1 MEEVIQKCTNCKQ
14 IPDDILM
21 LSCDHDLCLN
31 CAAQIFVSENLQTDS
46 RLLTCL
52 ECGQS
57 TELDQSSVLELQR
70 INVELQIQ
78 KKLNTSGLKAQKQY
92 GNINQN
98 SGQQYENYNQSYM
111 QNSSTKTQNHPSN
124 VLENFQ
130 ARLSTQNYQN
140 GASQLGNEQNQMQ
153 YEQQNRLQQ
162 LQQQPQ
168 QLQSPQLNK
177 NNYQQNIQQTQTERG
192 LPSQNAQIH
201 QQIKRF
207 CQEHSEEEILYYCFQ
222 CQSRCICPECVIHGA
237 HKNHEVKTIKKA
249 YPIVKQKVEEFEQKM
264 EFKIKQIN
272 QRKTH
277 LETVAQEINQNSL
290 SLKKNIALAFTEIK
304 QKIEAKEREIL
315 QICDQVLRQNLK
327 EIENLNFCLEEK
339 LVDFKQ
345 ILELVFDH
353 ENQPD
358 ETLLLDFFST
368 NQAKLDE
375 ITENREWE
383 KKLLFNSPEFYQV
396 NQREIQ
402 KQLALVENDIQKIE
416 PQLDIKDKN
425 LALYNGEN
433 QLDLQNQL
441 NKLQN
446 EHISN
451 SQNQTNNSQLIRDS
465 QSFTPSANKK
475 SQIHQNQFF
484 LQPQQYH
491 DQQQLSYR
499 SPVNNML
506 SQENPFR
513 TQQISR
519 DQKIT
524 DADFEKFRERIS
536 SKSKISQN
544 QSTQLEQ
551 QQQQQYSVQPFT
563 SYPSL
568 IQQQNTQVQL
578 QQQQLQQ
585 YLQQLQQMGSN
596 WKQQEI
602 SDGSLNINNSM
613 NNSNLKTGQ
622 QLKQ

>member
-31 CAAQIFVSENLQTDS
+31 CAAIIFVSENLQTDS

-57 TELDQSSVLELQR
+57 TELDQSSVFELQR

-92 GNINQN
+92 GSINQN
-98 SGQQYENYNQSYM
+98 TGLQYENQNQSYL
-111 QNSSTKTQNHPSN
+111 QNSRVKAQDPSN
-124 VLENFQ
+124 NVLDHFQ
-130 ARLSTQNYQN
+130 ARMPAQNYLN
-140 GASQLGNEQNQMQ
+140 GSSQQGNEQIQLQ
-153 YEQQNRLQQ
+153 YEQQNKPQQ
-162 LQQQPQ
+162 IQQQQ
-168 QLQSPQLNK
+168 YSLQSPYVNK
-177 NNYQQNIQQTQTERG
+177 NNYQQNIQQMQTEQD
-192 LPSQNAQIH
+192 LPTQQTQIQ

-207 CQEHSEEEILYYCFQ
+207 CQEHAEEEILYYCFQ

-249 YPIVKQKVEEFEQKM
+249 YPIVKQKVEEFQQKM

-277 LETVAQEINQNSL
+277 LESVAQEINQNSL
-290 SLKKNIALAFTEIK
+290 SLKKNIALIFTEIK

-315 QICDQVLRQNLK
+315 QICDQVLGQNLK

-368 NQAKLDE
+368 NQAKLNE
-375 ITENREWE
+375 IKENREWE

-416 PQLDIKDKN
+416 PQLDVKDKN
-425 LALYNGEN
+425 VALFNGEN
-433 QLDLQNQL
+433 QLDLQNQI
-441 NKLQN
+441 NKMQN

-451 SQNQTNNSQLIRDS
+451 SQNQTNHSQLIRDS
-465 QSFTPSANKK
+465 QNYTPSANKK
-475 SQIHQNQFF
+475 SQIHQSQPF
-484 LQPQQYH
+484 LQSQQFQ

-499 SPVNNML
+499 SPVNNIL

-544 QSTQLEQ
+544 QSTQLEN
-551 QQQQQYSVQPFT
+551 QQQQYSVQPFNNYT
-563 SYPSL
+563 NL
-568 IQQQNTQVQL
+568 TQQQNTQAQFQSQQL
-578 QQQQLQQ
+578 QQQQQQ
-585 YLQQLQQMGSN
+585 QIGSN
-596 WKQQEI
+596 RKQQE
-602 SDGSLNINNSM
+602 SQDGCMNINNSM
-613 NNSNLKTGQ
+613 NNSNLKTGLY
-622 QLKQ
+622 LKQ

>member
-31 CAAQIFVSENLQTDS
+31 CAAIIFVSENLQTDS

-57 TELDQSSVLELQR
+57 TELDQSSVFELQR

-92 GNINQN
+92 GSINQN
-98 SGQQYENYNQSYM
+98 SGLQYENQNQSYL
-111 QNSSTKTQNHPSN
+111 QNSRVKAQDHPSN

-130 ARLSTQNYQN
+130 ARLPTQNYLN
-140 GASQLGNEQNQMQ
+140 GPSQLGNELNQQ
-153 YEQQNRLQQ
+153 QHEQQNRLLQ
-162 LQQQPQ
+162 LQQQQ
-168 QLQSPQLNK
+168 QLLQSPQANK
-177 NNYQQNIQQTQTERG
+177 NNFQQNIQQMQTEQD
-192 LPSQNAQIH
+192 LPTQQTQIQ

-207 CQEHSEEEILYYCFQ
+207 CQEHAEEEILYYCFQ

-249 YPIVKQKVEEFEQKM
+249 YPIVKQKVEEFQQKM

-277 LETVAQEINQNSL
+277 LESVAQEINQNSL
-290 SLKKNIALAFTEIK
+290 SLKKNIALAFAEIK
-304 QKIEAKEREIL
+304 SKIEAKEREIQ
-315 QICDQVLRQNLK
+315 QICDQVLGQNLK

-339 LVDFKQ
+339 LIDFKQ

-368 NQAKLDE
+368 NQAKLNE
-375 ITENREWE
+375 IKENREWE
-383 KKLLFNSPEFYQV
+383 KKLLYNSPDFYQV

-416 PQLDIKDKN
+416 PQLDIKDKILN
-425 LALYNGEN
+425 EN
-433 QLDLQNQL
+433 QLDLQNQI
-441 NKLQN
+441 NKFQN
-446 EHISN
+446 EHIQN
-451 SQNQTNNSQLIRDS
+451 SQNQANNSQLIRDS
-465 QSFTPSANKK
+465 QSYTPSANKK
-475 SQIHQNQFF
+475 SQINQNQPF
-484 LQPQQYH
+484 LQSQQFH

-499 SPVNNML
+499 SPVNNAL

-544 QSTQLEQ
+544 QSNQLENYQQQYSVKPFTNYASLVQQQNTQAQIQPQQFQSQ
-551 QQQQQYSVQPFT
+551 QQQQQ
-563 SYPSL
+563 
-568 IQQQNTQVQL
+568 ID
-578 QQQQLQQ
+578 
-585 YLQQLQQMGSN
+585 SN
-596 WKQQEI
+596 WRQQE
-602 SDGSLNINNSM
+602 SQDGSININNSM
-613 NNSNLKTGQ
+613 NNSNLKTG
-622 QLKQ
+622 LYIKQ